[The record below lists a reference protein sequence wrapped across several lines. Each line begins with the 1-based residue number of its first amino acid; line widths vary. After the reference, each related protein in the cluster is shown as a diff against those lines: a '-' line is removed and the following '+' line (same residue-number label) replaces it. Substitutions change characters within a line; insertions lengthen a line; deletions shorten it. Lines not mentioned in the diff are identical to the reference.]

1 MESIYRQKK
10 SNVKTMHHENRNEE
24 STEPSSRGLFQELC
38 LAEQIAQMFVVGFRG
53 CALTDDHWLTG
64 ALERNPPGGVILFDR
79 NVDRSVQNIDS
90 PPQLAALTAVLQ
102 QRSRTPLLI
111 TIDQEGG
118 MVCRLKEKNGFQ
130 PTLSAA
136 RLAALGLEDTFR
148 HSEQLAAELAQM
160 GINLNFAPVVDL
172 NLNPQN
178 PIIAR
183 YERSFGADPA
193 EVTKYA
199 QAVIEAHHRHGVACC
214 LKHFPG
220 HGSAG
225 ADSHLGFV
233 DVSSCWQPI
242 ELEPYRRLIG
252 QGYNDGIMTAHLVN
266 RQLDPSEIP
275 ATLSPRV
282 VDGLLRRELGFTGVV
297 FSDDLQM
304 RAISNGWGLTEAIQ
318 RAVLAGV
325 DMLVVGNNL
334 DPRDDVLT
342 LGIRALEDLLDSG
355 QIDHHRII
363 ASLERITHLKA
374 TITGQHAWNLNDKP
388 TA

>member
-1 MESIYRQKK
+1 
-10 SNVKTMHHENRNEE
+10 
-24 STEPSSRGLFQELC
+24 
-38 LAEQIAQMFVVGFRG
+38 
-53 CALTDDHWLTG
+53 
-64 ALERNPPGGVILFDR
+64 
-79 NVDRSVQNIDS
+79 
-90 PPQLAALTAVLQ
+90 
-102 QRSRTPLLI
+102 
-111 TIDQEGG
+111 
-118 MVCRLKEKNGFQ
+118 
-130 PTLSAA
+130 
-136 RLAALGLEDTFR
+136 LAALGLEDTFR